1 MERPNSETPANPTP
15 AQDAEKPGIVCPNC
29 GHVHEHHGLF
39 HFGHKHEKHEKH
51 GKQKEHEEKHGAHHD
66 HEDEPE
72 HRKSLSDLSPRSLFL
87 RNALAVIAAWL
98 FFLSI
103 VFDYGHMTLKALA
116 YIIGALAYFGEILL
130 LTDCFR
136 HKPQKGEMFMPYLF
150 GAMYIMLG
158 LSYAFAKH

>member
-1 MERPNSETPANPTP
+1 MEHTKTDPIQPSAGQES
-15 AQDAEKPGIVCPNC
+15 AEKPNIVCPNC

-39 HFGHKHEKHEKH
+39 HFGHKHEKPHAHH
-51 GKQKEHEEKHGAHHD
+51 GHEE
-66 HEDEPE
+66 EPE
-72 HRKSLSDLSPRSLFL
+72 HRQSLSDLSPRSLFL

-98 FFLSI
+98 FFLSM

-158 LSYAFAKH
+158 LSYAFSKH

>member
-1 MERPNSETPANPTP
+1 MEQAKNNSTHTTQTASGQEA
-15 AQDAEKPGIVCPNC
+15 PGVVCPNC

-39 HFGHKHEKHEKH
+39 HFGHKHEKQEHAQHGHHKH
-51 GKQKEHEEKHGAHHD
+51 DE
-66 HEDEPE
+66 EPE

-98 FFLSI
+98 FFLSVI
-103 VFDYGHMTLKALA
+103 FDYGHMTLKALA
-116 YIIGALAYFGEILL
+116 YIIGALAYLGEILL

-150 GAMYIMLG
+150 GAMYIVLG
-158 LSYAFAKH
+158 LSYAFTKH